1 MKANYL
7 GSPAR
12 KVRGF
17 MPRPVAYEV
26 TTKEEEKKVEKDCIL
41 SVISDY
47 NNDKFTSVE
56 VRYAYGT
63 C

>member
-26 TTKEEEKKVEKDCIL
+26 ATKEEEKKVEKDCL
-41 SVISDY
+41 LTVITD
-47 NNDKFTSVE
+47 NNSKFTSVE

>member
-26 TTKEEEKKVEKDCIL
+26 ATKEEKKVEKDCL
-41 SVISDY
+41 LTVITDY
-47 NNDKFTSVE
+47 NNSKFTSVE